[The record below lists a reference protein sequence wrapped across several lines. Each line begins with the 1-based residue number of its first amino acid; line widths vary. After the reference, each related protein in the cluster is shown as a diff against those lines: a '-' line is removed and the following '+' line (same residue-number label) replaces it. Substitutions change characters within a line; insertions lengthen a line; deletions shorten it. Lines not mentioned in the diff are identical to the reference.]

1 MPEGARILF
10 LGSFPPQAHR
20 WCMPFYYPNWI
31 NDFWR
36 IMGLIYFGDK
46 DHFTIIGEKRFN
58 EADIRAFCTEH
69 RLAFYDTATEVR
81 RLKDNA
87 SDAFL
92 EVITPT
98 DIPAL
103 LKRIPLCRT
112 LVTTGQK
119 ATEVVA
125 QAFGC
130 PLPPVGEWITL
141 RLEPSDPSAG
151 KARGT
156 EGEGAPAAGEARG
169 TGGDG
174 APSAGKARGTGGE
187 GAPAADN
194 IRGTGRDVS
203 VMPGSDRAS
212 FEVKFW
218 RMPSTSRAYPM
229 PIENKA
235 DAYRKLFTP
244 RKKLILWDLDGT
256 LIDTIEDLAAA
267 VNHALELR
275 GLPFHSVAQY
285 RKMVGHGVRNLVT
298 QALEASLNET
308 PDQVGGD
315 GRVTGG
321 EGAPATSEAR
331 GTVGDGR
338 VTMGDGAPAAGEARG
353 TEGEARGTGGE
364 GAPAAGEARG
374 TVGDISV
381 AAGDGQ
387 QLRAP
392 GSRWLKEFG
401 FSGTVPKNIF
411 IQPQGEQ
418 LLPQEG
424 RLPEAYIDA
433 ALADFKEY
441 YSAHID
447 VHTRPY
453 PGMQELL
460 RELQAKGVKMAVAS
474 NKFQEG
480 TEHLIREFFPDIQF
494 VAILGNRPG
503 YPLKPDPEIVR
514 EVLAKAA
521 ARSRGEDGNGDK
533 DYAPDLIGPEDTIMV
548 GDSPTDMRTAAN
560 GGIDAVAVSW
570 GYRTEEELAGHPIA
584 HSIEELRRLLCFT

>member
-1 MPEGARILF
+1 
-10 LGSFPPQAHR
+10 
-20 WCMPFYYPNWI
+20 MPFYYPNWI

-36 IMGLIYFGDK
+36 IMGLIHFGDK
-46 DHFTIIGEKRFN
+46 DHFTIPGEKRFN
-58 EADIRAFCTEH
+58 EADIRAFCKEH
-69 RLAFYDTATEVR
+69 GLAFYDTATEVR

-92 EVITPT
+92 EVVTPT

-103 LKRIPLCRT
+103 LKRIPNCRT

-130 PLPPVGEWITL
+130 PIPPVGSW
-141 RLEPSDPSAG
+141 
-151 KARGT
+151 
-156 EGEGAPAAGEARG
+156 
-169 TGGDG
+169 
-174 APSAGKARGTGGE
+174 
-187 GAPAADN
+187 
-194 IRGTGRDVS
+194 
-203 VMPGSDRAS
+203 VMIDSI
-212 FEVKFW
+212 KFW

-229 PIENKA
+229 PLEKKA
-235 DAYRKLFTP
+235 VAYRKLFP
-244 RKKLILWDLDGT
+244 PHKKLILWDLDGT
-256 LIDTIEDLAAA
+256 LIDTLEDLSAA

-275 GLPFHSVAQY
+275 CLPLHSVADY
-285 RKMVGHGVRNLVT
+285 RKMVGHGVRNLVK
-298 QALEASLNET
+298 QALEASLKET

-315 GRVTGG
+315 ARAVGG
-321 EGAPATSEAR
+321 DE
-331 GTVGDGR
+331 
-338 VTMGDGAPAAGEARG
+338 
-353 TEGEARGTGGE
+353 
-364 GAPAAGEARG
+364 
-374 TVGDISV
+374 SV
-381 AAGDGQ
+381 AAGDGSVAADNGL
-387 QLRAP
+387 QLRAS
-392 GSRWLKEFG
+392 GLRWLKEIG
-401 FSGTVPKNIF
+401 FSGTVPKNNF
-411 IQPQGEQ
+411 VQPQERQ
-418 LLPQEG
+418 MLPEEE
-424 RLPEAYIDA
+424 RLPDAYIDA

-460 RELQAKGVKMAVAS
+460 TELQARGVKMAVAS

-503 YPLKPDPEIVR
+503 LPLKPDPEIVR
-514 EVLAKAA
+514 EVLARAAGTGAEGQGHKAA
-521 ARSRGEDGNGDK
+521 GAAD
-533 DYAPDLIGPEDTIMV
+533 IGPEDAIMV

-570 GYRTEEELAGHPIA
+570 GYRTEEELSGNQIA

>member
-10 LGSFPPQAHR
+10 LGSFPPQPHR

-36 IMGLIYFGDK
+36 IMGLIHFGDK
-46 DHFTIIGEKRFN
+46 DHFTVPGEKRFN

-92 EVITPT
+92 EVVTPT

-103 LKRIPLCRT
+103 LKRIPNCRT

-125 QAFGC
+125 EAFGC
-130 PLPPVGEWITL
+130 PLPPVGSWVTL
-141 RLEPSDPSAG
+141 RLDQASAG
-151 KARGT
+151 QAA
-156 EGEGAPAAGEARG
+156 EGKS
-169 TGGDG
+169 TLTS
-174 APSAGKARGTGGE
+174 PSH
-187 GAPAADN
+187 ADA
-194 IRGTGRDVS
+194 V
-203 VMPGSDRAS
+203 
-212 FEVKFW
+212 EVRFW

-229 PIENKA
+229 PLEKKA
-235 DAYRKLFTP
+235 NEYRKLFP
-244 RKKLILWDLDGT
+244 QHKKLILWDLDGT
-256 LIDTIEDLAAA
+256 LIDTLEDLAAA

-275 GLPFHSVAQY
+275 CLPLHSVAEY
-285 RKMVGHGVRNLVT
+285 RKMVGHGVRNLVK
-298 QALEASLNET
+298 QALEASLKET
-308 PDQVGGD
+308 PDQVVGDGGVVGGD
-315 GRVTGG
+315 GSVMPGPDRASAGQ
-321 EGAPATSEAR
+321 
-331 GTVGDGR
+331 
-338 VTMGDGAPAAGEARG
+338 AADR
-353 TEGEARGTGGE
+353 
-364 GAPAAGEARG
+364 
-374 TVGDISV
+374 
-381 AAGDGQ
+381 Q
-387 QLRAP
+387 QLRAS
-392 GSRWLKEFG
+392 GSRWLKEIG
-401 FSGTVPKNIF
+401 FSGTVPKNNLV
-411 IQPQGEQ
+411 QPQEEQ
-418 LLPQEG
+418 VLPD
-424 RLPEAYIDA
+424 AYIDA

-453 PGMQELL
+453 KGMQELL
-460 RELQAKGVKMAVAS
+460 SELQTRGVKMAVAS

-494 VAILGNRPG
+494 VSILGNRPG

-521 ARSRGEDGNGDK
+521 VEKED
-533 DYAPDLIGPEDTIMV
+533 AIMV

-570 GYRTEEELAGHPIA
+570 GYRTEEELSGHRIA
-584 HSIEELRRLLCFT
+584 HSIEELRRILCFT

>member
-156 EGEGAPAAGEARG
+156 
-169 TGGDG
+169 
-174 APSAGKARGTGGE
+174 GGE

-229 PIENKA
+229 PIEKKA

-321 EGAPATSEAR
+321 EGAPAKS
-331 GTVGDGR
+331 
-338 VTMGDGAPAAGEARG
+338 
-353 TEGEARGTGGE
+353 EARGTGGD
-364 GAPAAGEARG
+364 GRG
-374 TVGDISV
+374 NGGDISV

-387 QLRAP
+387 QLCAP

-453 PGMQELL
+453 QGMQELL

-533 DYAPDLIGPEDTIMV
+533 DYAPDLIGPEDAIMV